1 MNLYNKFVYG
11 IKFKINKLMKKYGGN
26 IQYFMDK
33 NVLKNLNFKVYM
45 IVLNIYKNLW
55 IFQMNCKVIYK
66 CVKINLKP
74 IYKNHYKIILI
85 NIQFNK

>member
-11 IKFKINKLMKKYGGN
+11 IKFKINKLMNKYGGN

-45 IVLNIYKNLW
+45 IVLNIYKNL
-55 IFQMNCKVIYK
+55 
-66 CVKINLKP
+66 
-74 IYKNHYKIILI
+74 
-85 NIQFNK
+85 